1 MTAAEPR
8 DVMLKAAE
16 VIEAAAR
23 LADEWQ
29 TVKRGTHEG
38 QLADALLACPAGIV
52 GALRRLAD
60 EAPAVGKASEI
71 GTVEVEIED
80 GAPVYRAYTSRLQ
93 GLEAAV
99 RRGPRLPTLQSAPTW
114 YDSVAQDLVAYVEW
128 HAELRALLE
137 SEE

>member
-1 MTAAEPR
+1 MESDGVTLRLSRVQLEAVSAAVARWLSSPIT
-8 DVMLKAAE
+8 DWTTDE
-16 VIEAAAR
+16 VADMENAAR
-23 LADEWQ
+23 II
-29 TVKRGTHEG
+29 
-38 QLADALLACPAGIV
+38 DATLT
-52 GALRRLAD
+52 
-60 EAPAVGKASEI
+60 AVGKASEI